1 MGGTPF
7 CEENSF
13 IDTARDVGSQGSGC
27 KPMLADVMNRKWRVG
42 LLKKTPTEGE
52 GSCGVIARGR
62 GFFRRQREGLS
73 LRVWRA
79 RTLKRAF
86 PADFEVTS

>member
-7 CEENSF
+7 CKENSV

-42 LLKKTPTEGE
+42 LLKKTPTEGLGKEKNEKNKVSYRGYSLE
-52 GSCGVIARGR
+52 GS
-62 GFFRRQREGLS
+62 
-73 LRVWRA
+73 
-79 RTLKRAF
+79 
-86 PADFEVTS
+86 